1 MIARSYV
8 RLGNHLAA
16 IAAERR
22 AGEPRTIASSMER
35 ATGHA
40 VSHQEIS
47 SYLEGE
53 GLPSPRFMRAFAEA
67 FSLTREERRRLAWMY
82 TFSRLPD

>member
-22 AGEPRTIASSMER
+22 AGAPRTIASSIER
-35 ATGHA
+35 TTGHA
-40 VSHQEIS
+40 ASHREIS
-47 SYLEGE
+47 SYLDGE
-53 GLPSPRFMRAFAEA
+53 RLPSPRFMRAFAKA

>member
-16 IAAERR
+16 VAAKRR
-22 AGEPRTIASSMER
+22 AGEPRAIASSIER

-40 VSHQEIS
+40 VSHREVS
-47 SYLEGE
+47 SYLDGE
-53 GLPSPRFMRAFAEA
+53 GLPNPGFMRAFAEA

-82 TFSRLPD
+82 TFSKLPD